1 MSEKI
6 ISINDIITKERQAK
20 GLISTTEIANMLNT
34 SNKVILENAKKLF
47 PNKEFENGKT
57 TFFNEKE
64 ISEIIKNIDYDNSQA
79 KEPLLVG
86 KGKIKTELM
95 LKEELQEQIEQAKQL
110 PKQEKLTLALSTFQS
125 LLEDLQKENKEVK
138 QENKDLKDWK
148 TEKLYIENEKYNS
161 KELRVKINRV
171 IRQKAQD
178 FYNNNYKDCWNYY
191 FKLYSDL
198 HCFKG
203 TQNLEMIQDRGH
215 LKEFYNLILNK

>member
-20 GLISTTEIANMLNT
+20 GLVSTTEIANMLNT

-47 PNKEFENGKT
+47 PNKQFENGKT

-64 ISEIIKNIDYDNSQA
+64 ITILLDKLQNNNSNQYDLNRSSKGINTTSTNDLIITKQYNNFNQLSIQDKIKFSFQCQADIIK
-79 KEPLLVG
+79 
-86 KGKIKTELM
+86 ELN
-95 LKEELQEQIEQAKQL
+95 
-110 PKQEKLTLALSTFQS
+110 
-125 LLEDLQKENKEVK
+125 ENKE
-138 QENKDLKDWK
+138 LKDWK
-148 TEKLYIENEKYNS
+148 TEKLYIENEKYKS
-161 KELRVKINRV
+161 DELRTKINRV

-203 TQNLEMIQDRGH
+203 TQNIEMIQDRGH